1 MVFQSPNLAVILQAS
16 LGPPFGLVQGLL
28 EPQGTIFNKLP
39 MEDCPTIRR
48 GSVAWVGSGPEF
60 FISLANHEEWRKAYT
75 VFGTVLP
82 EDMAIAEKITELP
95 TKADVWNNINVS
107 VLEKPVPLR
116 LKRIKT
122 SSGDRKLNE
131 KAGS

>member
-1 MVFQSPNLAVILQAS
+1 M
-16 LGPPFGLVQGLL
+16 L
-28 EPQGTIFNKLP
+28 EPQGTIFDKLP
-39 MEDCPTIRR
+39 EEDCPTIRR

-60 FISLANHEEWRKAYT
+60 FISLANHGEWRKAYT

-122 SSGDRKLNE
+122 SSRDRKLNE
-131 KAGS
+131 KAGSE